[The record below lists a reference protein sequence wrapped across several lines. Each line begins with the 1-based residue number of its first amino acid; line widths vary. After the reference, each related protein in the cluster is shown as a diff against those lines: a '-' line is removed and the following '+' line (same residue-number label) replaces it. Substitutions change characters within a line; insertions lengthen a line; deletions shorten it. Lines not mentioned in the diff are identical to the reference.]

1 MCDLHNPPGTIPSMT
16 SPSAPS
22 TRTVDRALNLLAIV
36 TEHPPLSLAD
46 AARQTDLA
54 TSTALRLLRS
64 LETAGLVM
72 RDDDGRFRPGSR
84 LLQLGARAF
93 SREPLIALAQVPM
106 EQVVERTGE
115 SVYLSIPGPAGT
127 AMYIKIVEGTH
138 SVRHTNWVG
147 RTVPLTGTAV
157 GEVLRGEVAADG
169 YTRREHTVE
178 KDVTAL
184 SAPVTVHGTVVG
196 ALSTLVPAYR
206 CTDELAQRCG
216 AALVAA
222 TGELSRVLSGD

>member
-1 MCDLHNPPGTIPSMT
+1 MT

-46 AARQTDLA
+46 AARETGLA

-64 LETAGLVM
+64 LEAAGLVV

-84 LLQLGARAF
+84 LIQLGARAF

-115 SVYLSIPGPAGT
+115 SVYLSMPGPAET
-127 AMYIKIVEGTH
+127 AVYVKIVEGTH

-147 RTVPLTGTAV
+147 RSVPWEGTAV
-157 GEVLRGEVAADG
+157 GQVLRGELAAGEYAQIQD
-169 YTRREHTVE
+169 TVE
-178 KDVTAL
+178 QDVTAL
-184 SAPVTVHGTVVG
+184 SAPVTVHGTVLG
-196 ALSTLVPAYR
+196 ALSTLVPTYR
-206 CTDELAQRCG
+206 CTEELAGRCG
-216 AALVAA
+216 QALLEA
-222 TGELSRVLSGD
+222 TQSLARSLSGE

>member
-1 MCDLHNPPGTIPSMT
+1 MT

-46 AARQTDLA
+46 AARETGLA

-64 LETAGLVM
+64 LEAAGLVV
-72 RDDDGRFRPGSR
+72 RDDGGLFRPGSR
-84 LLQLGARAF
+84 LIQLGARAF

-115 SVYLSIPGPAGT
+115 SVYLSMPGPAET
-127 AMYIKIVEGTH
+127 AVYVKIVEGTH

-147 RTVPLTGTAV
+147 RSVPWEGTAV
-157 GEVLRGEVAADG
+157 GQVLRGELAAGEYAQIQD
-169 YTRREHTVE
+169 TVE
-178 KDVTAL
+178 QDVTAL
-184 SAPVTVHGTVVG
+184 SAPVTVHGTVLG
-196 ALSTLVPAYR
+196 ALSTLVPTYR
-206 CTDELAQRCG
+206 CTQELAGRCG
-216 AALVAA
+216 QALLEA
-222 TGELSRVLSGD
+222 TQSLARSLSGE

>member
-1 MCDLHNPPGTIPSMT
+1 MT

-46 AARQTDLA
+46 AARETGLA

-64 LETAGLVM
+64 LETAGLVV

-93 SREPLIALAQVPM
+93 SREPLTALAQVPM

-115 SVYLSIPGPAGT
+115 SVYLSMPGPAET
-127 AMYIKIVEGTH
+127 AVYVKIVEGTH

-147 RTVPLTGTAV
+147 RSVPWEGTAV
-157 GEVLRGEVAADG
+157 GQVLRGELAAGEYAQIQD
-169 YTRREHTVE
+169 TVE
-178 KDVTAL
+178 QDVTAL
-184 SAPVTVHGTVVG
+184 SAPVTVHGTVLG
-196 ALSTLVPAYR
+196 ALSTLVPTYR
-206 CTDELAQRCG
+206 CTEELAGRCG
-216 AALVAA
+216 QALLEA
-222 TGELSRVLSGD
+222 TQSLARSLSGE